1 MKKKSY
7 NIYIIETFFEI
18 FKLWFMET
26 NEDELLFKT
35 KVQFW
40 KVEFPKVAAKAWSI
54 WVKVR
59 GDVPFVVFGFT
70 YMSCDRT
77 KLVMKWQMKT
87 IFMNKIKWKYL
98 LMVW

>member
-40 KVEFPKVAAKAWSI
+40 
-54 WVKVR
+54 
-59 GDVPFVVFGFT
+59 
-70 YMSCDRT
+70 
-77 KLVMKWQMKT
+77 
-87 IFMNKIKWKYL
+87 
-98 LMVW
+98 